1 VTFSEADFAPP
12 HFSAAS
18 FITKLSRSV
27 ANADDDDEFVPKK
40 CRKMSQKRPE
50 NDVNRPI
57 WRINYRIIT
66 LSFFSPSSLAC
77 FFCGFAR
84 CFYYF

>member
-1 VTFSEADFAPP
+1 MANVTFSEADFAPP

-40 CRKMSQKRPE
+40 CRKMS
-50 NDVNRPI
+50 
-57 WRINYRIIT
+57 
-66 LSFFSPSSLAC
+66 
-77 FFCGFAR
+77 
-84 CFYYF
+84 